1 MLTPNTVIQ
10 NYRLVR
16 KLGEGGMGEVWLAE
30 HLTIARK
37 VAIKVL
43 HAQYARNPKIQQRF
57 RNEAA
62 TLSKLKHPNIVA
74 LYDFIES
81 DSDIYLVMEYVEGRN
96 LEEVVRTDT
105 GPMPTAKLLQI
116 FKQILSAVGYAH
128 QQGVV
133 HRDIKPSNF
142 MIGDDGVVKVLDF
155 GIAKLLEDDQHLTK
169 TGLRMGTTFYMSPEQ
184 VNTEAVDHRS
194 DIYSLGVT
202 LFFLA
207 TGKAPYEGETSEY
220 KVFDQIVR
228 TPLPAGR
235 TVYVGVAPEVDA
247 VISKATKKAPADRFQ
262 GCGEFWEAV
271 QETGSPTITTPRKR
285 ARVKFAVWTATIIIG
300 VFVPLAIL
308 LSLDGKEREIGSN
321 KLETIDQI
329 ISENQP
335 PLHPERLRKMYDE
348 LYATGELTDQ
358 YDEWEQYYRQPW
370 HRRKLYN
377 GLKSAGYVT
386 DSFDVFVGY
395 YFDGKA
401 NDAIIK
407 HAKDSWHQDRLREL
421 YSELRIRGDIKKTEY
436 AEWRQKYS
444 LPENKRKLYDTL
456 LKWGYIAQNYEEF
469 VGYYF
474 DEWQWKNDQ
483 ISNEYK
489 LPFHSSRLRELYDAL
504 FASGDVTVK
513 FEEWRSY
520 WEQRSHRKE
529 LYGLLVESGDVTV
542 SFQEFQKYYFDTNPE
557 DNLQELHRNLLKD
570 GYELPSFEY
579 LKDLM
584 DDKKLKELHKNLS
597 NDNYDLPDFATFKM
611 TLSLIIR
618 SINHGI
624 SKTESTH

>member
-247 VISKATKKAPADRFQ
+247 VIAKATKKAPADRFQ
-262 GCGEFWEAV
+262 GCGEFWEGFAAPAKPVLPKEQLPSAANRYPNWKRISALAFLLGFIVVAV
-271 QETGSPTITTPRKR
+271 VLVSKNVKGTEPNNASIAREKAIEDSLFNDSLLR
-285 ARVKFAVWTATIIIG
+285 ATVERDNQDVVAESKVPENE
-300 VFVPLAIL
+300 VPLEEQSDIDGDGIEDLNDACPKEKGSQGEQWLPKTSRDHDGISDSQDL
-308 LSLDGKEREIGSN
+308 CPDRFGNQLHRGCPDTDGDGVYDDHDQCITLIGTKTNYGCPLNDSDNDGLPDTSDRCPYAKGTKANFGCPDGYSVVEGDIDGDGVTDRLDKCPNEKGTKTNDGCPDQPQFENEDSDGDGVSN
-321 KLETIDQI
+321 RMDKCPTAKGLMANSGCPEGYRTID
-329 ISENQP
+329 S
-335 PLHPERLRKMYDE
+335 
-348 LYATGELTDQ
+348 DQ
-358 YDEWEQYYRQPW
+358 
-370 HRRKLYN
+370 
-377 GLKSAGYVT
+377 
-386 DSFDVFVGY
+386 
-395 YFDGKA
+395 DGDGVA
-401 NDAIIK
+401 
-407 HAKDSWHQDRLREL
+407 
-421 YSELRIRGDIKKTEY
+421 
-436 AEWRQKYS
+436 
-444 LPENKRKLYDTL
+444 
-456 LKWGYIAQNYEEF
+456 
-469 VGYYF
+469 
-474 DEWQWKNDQ
+474 
-483 ISNEYK
+483 
-489 LPFHSSRLRELYDAL
+489 
-504 FASGDVTVK
+504 
-513 FEEWRSY
+513 
-520 WEQRSHRKE
+520 
-529 LYGLLVESGDVTV
+529 
-542 SFQEFQKYYFDTNPE
+542 
-557 DNLQELHRNLLKD
+557 NLLDKCPNAKGTKKNHGCPD
-570 GYELPSFEY
+570 GYRI
-579 LKDLM
+579 D
-584 DDKKLKELHKNLS
+584 
-597 NDNYDLPDFATFKM
+597 
-611 TLSLIIR
+611 
-618 SINHGI
+618 
-624 SKTESTH
+624 

>member
-105 GPMPTAKLLQI
+105 GPMPTAKLLQV

-235 TVYVGVAPEVDA
+235 TVYVGVAPEVEA
-247 VISKATKKAPADRFQ
+247 VIAKATKKAPAERFQ
-262 GCGEFWEAV
+262 GCGEFWEGFAKHEKPK
-271 QETGSPTITTPRKR
+271 QIPKDSQGKKGPRILAER
-285 ARVKFAVWTATIIIG
+285 AILIIG
-300 VFVPLAIL
+300 LLFIAIPLVLTSFVP
-308 LSLDGKEREIGSN
+308 SESKTN
-321 KLETIDQI
+321 NTTETIKNVPTYPEVSIPQKEIPKEARIDPELDSDQ
-329 ISENQP
+329 
-335 PLHPERLRKMYDE
+335 
-348 LYATGELTDQ
+348 
-358 YDEWEQYYRQPW
+358 
-370 HRRKLYN
+370 
-377 GLKSAGYVT
+377 
-386 DSFDVFVGY
+386 
-395 YFDGKA
+395 DG
-401 NDAIIK
+401 IK
-407 HAKDSWHQDRLREL
+407 D
-421 YSELRIRGDIKKTEY
+421 
-436 AEWRQKYS
+436 
-444 LPENKRKLYDTL
+444 
-456 LKWGYIAQNYEEF
+456 
-469 VGYYF
+469 
-474 DEWQWKNDQ
+474 KNDRCPELKGDLSANGCPDQ
-483 ISNEYK
+483 DGDGLFDKLDICPTKKGARGNSGCPDTDGDGIFDDLDYCDSVKGTAEYHGCPDQAS
-489 LPFHSSRLRELYDAL
+489 LSRSWIEMFDSRNQNDKPNPMT
-504 FASGDVTVK
+504 FPT
-513 FEEWRSY
+513 
-520 WEQRSHRKE
+520 KE
-529 LYGLLVESGDVTV
+529 NG
-542 SFQEFQKYYFDTNPE
+542 F
-557 DNLQELHRNLLKD
+557 
-570 GYELPSFEY
+570 
-579 LKDLM
+579 
-584 DDKKLKELHKNLS
+584 
-597 NDNYDLPDFATFKM
+597 
-611 TLSLIIR
+611 
-618 SINHGI
+618 
-624 SKTESTH
+624 

>member
-105 GPMPTAKLLQI
+105 GPMPTAKLLQV

-247 VISKATKKAPADRFQ
+247 VIAKATKKAPADRFQ
-262 GCGEFWEAV
+262 GCGEFWEGFAAPAKPV
-271 QETGSPTITTPRKR
+271 LPKEKMPTASYPNWKR
-285 ARVKFAVWTATIIIG
+285 ISAMIF
-300 VFVPLAIL
+300 L
-308 LSLDGKEREIGSN
+308 LSFIVIAVLLISKNVKGTEPYSSTEEREILIADSIYVDSLSRVRSLDPEIQKLIDDLVYVEGGTFEMGSN
-321 KLETIDQI
+321 DGSYLNTRLHTVTLSSFEISKFEVTQAQWQIVMSSNPSNHKNCNYCPVEMVTWYDAIKFIDKL
-329 ISENQP
+329 N
-335 PLHPERLRKMYDE
+335 L
-348 LYATGELTDQ
+348 ATGKNFRLPTEA
-358 YDEWEQYYRQPW
+358 EWEFAARG
-370 HRRKLYN
+370 
-377 GLKSAGYVT
+377 GLKSKGFRYAGSNDLNAVAWNEDIENPT
-386 DSFDVFVGY
+386 THPVGGKEPNELGLFDMNNNV
-395 YFDGKA
+395 A
-401 NDAIIK
+401 E
-407 HAKDSWHQDRLREL
+407 WCQDWYEDH
-421 YSELRIRGDIKKTEY
+421 YSENRRPNPMGPSTGTMKVNREPVWIFLE
-436 AEWRQKYS
+436 ES
-444 LPENKRKLYDTL
+444 S
-456 LKWGYIAQNYEEF
+456 GYW
-469 VGYYF
+469 V
-474 DEWQWKNDQ
+474 
-483 ISNEYK
+483 
-489 LPFHSSRLRELYDAL
+489 R
-504 FASGDVTVK
+504 SGW
-513 FEEWRSY
+513 F
-520 WEQRSHRKE
+520 
-529 LYGLLVESGDVTV
+529 
-542 SFQEFQKYYFDTNPE
+542 
-557 DNLQELHRNLLKD
+557 
-570 GYELPSFEY
+570 
-579 LKDLM
+579 
-584 DDKKLKELHKNLS
+584 
-597 NDNYDLPDFATFKM
+597 PD
-611 TLSLIIR
+611 R
-618 SINHGI
+618 
-624 SKTESTH
+624 TESTIGFRLARDYLE

>member
-247 VISKATKKAPADRFQ
+247 VIAKATKKAPADRFQ
-262 GCGEFWEAV
+262 GCGEFWE
-271 QETGSPTITTPRKR
+271 G
-285 ARVKFAVWTATIIIG
+285 FAA
-300 VFVPLAIL
+300 P
-308 LSLDGKEREIGSN
+308 
-321 KLETIDQI
+321 
-329 ISENQP
+329 
-335 PLHPERLRKMYDE
+335 
-348 LYATGELTDQ
+348 
-358 YDEWEQYYRQPW
+358 
-370 HRRKLYN
+370 
-377 GLKSAGYVT
+377 
-386 DSFDVFVGY
+386 
-395 YFDGKA
+395 
-401 NDAIIK
+401 
-407 HAKDSWHQDRLREL
+407 AKPV
-421 YSELRIRGDIKKTEY
+421 
-436 AEWRQKYS
+436 
-444 LPENKRKLYDTL
+444 LP
-456 LKWGYIAQNYEEF
+456 
-469 VGYYF
+469 
-474 DEWQWKNDQ
+474 
-483 ISNEYK
+483 
-489 LPFHSSRLRELYDAL
+489 
-504 FASGDVTVK
+504 
-513 FEEWRSY
+513 
-520 WEQRSHRKE
+520 
-529 LYGLLVESGDVTV
+529 
-542 SFQEFQKYYFDTNPE
+542 
-557 DNLQELHRNLLKD
+557 KD
-570 GYELPSFEY
+570 ELPSAANRYPIWKRISAMVFLLGFIVVAVVLVSKNVKGTEPNTASIAREKAIADS
-579 LKDLM
+579 LFNDSLLRATVEQDNQDVVAESKVPENEVPLEEQSDIDGDGIEDLNDACPNEKGSQAANGCPDRDNDGVQDLTDACPDEEGTKENNGCPKRDRDHDGISDSQDLCPDRFGNQLHRGCPDTDGDGVY
-584 DDKKLKELHKNLS
+584 DDHDQCITLIGTKTNYGCPL
-597 NDNYDLPDFATFKM
+597 NDSDNDGLPDKSDRCPYAKGTKANFGCPDGYSVVEGDIDGDGVTDRLDKCPNEKGTKTNDGCPDQPQFENEDSDGDGVSNRMDKCPTAKGLMANSGCPEGYRTIDSDQDGDGVANLLDKCPNAKG
-611 TLSLIIR
+611 TKK
-618 SINHGI
+618 NHGCPDGYRI
-624 SKTESTH
+624 D